1 MHGLSCT
8 AACRIFL
15 DQGLNP
21 CLLHWQADSFTSEPP
36 GKPKL
41 HLIGGKTESQGQVS
55 KHHSEHRTPADFRPA
70 TPMILECS
78 TLQDAQ
84 IKGLE
89 MKVEPGGG
97 DEGGGG

>member
-1 MHGLSCT
+1 
-8 AACRIFL
+8 
-15 DQGLNP
+15 
-21 CLLHWQADSFTSEPP
+21 
-36 GKPKL
+36 
-41 HLIGGKTESQGQVS
+41 
-55 KHHSEHRTPADFRPA
+55 
-70 TPMILECS
+70 MILECS